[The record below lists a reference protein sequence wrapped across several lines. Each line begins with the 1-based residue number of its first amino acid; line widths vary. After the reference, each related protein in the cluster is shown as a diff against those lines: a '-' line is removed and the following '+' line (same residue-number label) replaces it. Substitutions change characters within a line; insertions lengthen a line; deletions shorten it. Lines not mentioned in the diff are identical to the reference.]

1 MVGIPKGGSV
11 KENLPPEEIAKDILI
26 KANKTVNQREEKM
39 KNIISGILG
48 NTLRRYLI
56 MALAGTLAVTS
67 GMFAYA
73 YTTTST
79 NLSVTG
85 ASSSFADVT
94 ANMTVPSFTAFGSYR
109 GAISAGNLF
118 NITPAASYPG
128 DLEINV
134 YLNNIDDL
142 SYKYGMI
149 LMNIKIA
156 DNAGNFLDAEGIT
169 KPLTLQNGVVSF
181 VSTSSNFTAGTDFYV
196 QVDGGVYRAFPWA
209 YLSGVTGSG
218 SWAPSI
224 TCEVLQ
230 AGL

>member
-1 MVGIPKGGSV
+1 MNNLV
-11 KENLPPEEIAKDILI
+11 KEIMGSK
-26 KANKTVNQREEKM
+26 
-39 KNIISGILG
+39 
-48 NTLRRYLI
+48 LRRYFI
-56 MALAGTLAVTS
+56 IALVASLAVTS

-79 NLSVTG
+79 SLSVTG
-85 ASSSFADVT
+85 ASASFADVT
-94 ANMTVPSFTAFGSYR
+94 ANMTVPSYTAFGSYR
-109 GAISAGNLF
+109 GAIEAGNLF
-118 NITPAASYPG
+118 NVTPDASYPG

-134 YLNNIDDL
+134 YLNNLDQL
-142 SYKYGMI
+142 SYKYGML

-181 VSTSSNFTAGTDFYV
+181 ISTSSNFTAGTDFYV
-196 QVDGGVYRAFPWA
+196 QVTGGVYRAFPWA

-218 SWAPSI
+218 SWAPSV
-224 TCEVLQ
+224 TCEVVQ

>member
-1 MVGIPKGGSV
+1 MNNLV
-11 KENLPPEEIAKDILI
+11 KESMGSK
-26 KANKTVNQREEKM
+26 
-39 KNIISGILG
+39 
-48 NTLRRYLI
+48 LRRYFI
-56 MALAGTLAVTS
+56 IALAVSLVVTG

-79 NLSVTG
+79 SLSVTG
-85 ASSSFADVT
+85 ASASFADVT
-94 ANMTVPSFTAFGSYR
+94 TNMTVPSYTAFGGYR
-109 GAISAGNLF
+109 GAIQAGNLF
-118 NITPAASYPG
+118 NVTPDSGYPG

-134 YLNNIDDL
+134 YLNNLDQL

-156 DNAGNFLDAEGIT
+156 DNAGNFLDVEGIT
-169 KPLTLQNGVVSF
+169 KPLTLHNGVVSF

-196 QVDGGVYRAFPWA
+196 QVTGGVYRAFPWA

-218 SWAPSI
+218 SWTPSI